1 MPPEVPIVETEKFP
15 EPGDFAEMPAPES
28 ALKPDAEMPEEA
40 DWASIVP
47 EAFKPLP
54 TDRLFTPVYLLSVA
68 QTYSPLDGAV
78 PCVHSLAQLHPI

>member
-1 MPPEVPIVETEKFP
+1 M
-15 EPGDFAEMPAPES
+15 AEMPVPES
-28 ALKPDAEMPEEA
+28 VPKPDAVIPEEA
-40 DWASIVP
+40 DWASMVP

-78 PCVHSLAQLHPI
+78 PCVHPLAQLHPI